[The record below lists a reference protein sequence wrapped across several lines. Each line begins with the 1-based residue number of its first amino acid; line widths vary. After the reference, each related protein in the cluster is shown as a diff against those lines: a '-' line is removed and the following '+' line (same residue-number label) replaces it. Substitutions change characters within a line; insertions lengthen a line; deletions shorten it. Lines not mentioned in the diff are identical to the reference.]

1 MAVMKLLWGA
11 LLLCGVMLAA
21 GLASARDTSA
31 ERSMLIALE
40 NAWNQAQMH
49 RDGEALNRLIVDT
62 FVYTDWVETQQSEVH
77 RRQQRS
83 FGGNNA
89 GRKR

>member
-1 MAVMKLLWGA
+1 MKLLWGTLSLTLSLA
-11 LLLCGVMLAA
+11 LVMFGA
-21 GLASARDTSA
+21 GQASARDTSA

-62 FVYTDWVETQQSEVH
+62 LSTLTGMARF
-77 RRQQRS
+77 
-83 FGGNNA
+83 
-89 GRKR
+89 